1 MTASSLPNVW
11 VVRASYGQYTN
22 AFLQGGYCG
31 IGYVYQHSLTQV
43 TSKEEI
49 ITLYKKEHPEDTS
62 NSVIGIQAG
71 QVNRFL
77 FEMQIGDTVVTP
89 AGDNIHLYHGVI
101 TGQVVDV
108 PPATD
113 DCPFRHRRTVK
124 WANTP
129 ITRQLLSIPL
139 QNTLRSSL
147 TIFGVSQKA
156 EFYAAIG
163 QITLTQTKVD
173 PYRAVLERVLTLS
186 ADEFEILVGHLLTAL
201 GFDGSEVTG
210 KPGDG
215 GVDARGELNVSGLAS
230 IKIFVQAKRYQLD
243 AKIAANTVKQFR
255 SAIPSHAQGAFIT
268 TANYQSAAYEV
279 ASEAGFPRIGLI
291 NGHQLV
297 DLLVEH
303 WMDLPEDFRN
313 QLGLRPGLVIV

>member
-1 MTASSLPNVW
+1 MTTSLLPNVW

-22 AFLQGGYCG
+22 AFMQGGYCG
-31 IGYVYQHSLTQV
+31 IGYVYQHSLTHV

-49 ITLYKKEHPEDTS
+49 ISLYKKEHPEDTS

-77 FEMQIGDTVVTP
+77 FEMKIGDMVITP
-89 AGDNIHLYHGVI
+89 ADDNAHLYHGVV
-101 TGQVVDV
+101 TGQVIDV
-108 PPATD
+108 PPGTD
-113 DCPFRHRRTVK
+113 DCPFRHRRAVK
-124 WANTP
+124 WAKTP
-129 ITRQLLSIPL
+129 IKRQSLSIPL

-147 TIFGVSQKA
+147 TIFGVSHKE

-163 QITLTQTKVD
+163 HVTITNTKVD

-186 ADEFEILVGHLLTAL
+186 AGEFEILVGHLLTAL

-210 KPGDG
+210 KSGDG
-215 GVDARGELNVSGLAS
+215 GVDAKGELNVSGLAS
-230 IKIFVQAKRYQLD
+230 IKIVVQAKRYQLD
-243 AKIAANTVKQFR
+243 AKISANTVKQLR

-279 ASEAGFPRIGLI
+279 ASETGFPRIGLI